1 MPEISH
7 STMVF
12 AIQAIAREVKELQQ
26 TIDNGDA
33 VPEDF
38 PMMDDLQDA
47 ARELEREYDKAAR
60 SVINLPPYDELVNQ

>member
-1 MPEISH
+1 MPDISH
-7 STMVF
+7 STLVL
-12 AIQAIAREVKELQQ
+12 AIQAIAREIKELQQ

-47 ARELEREYDKAAR
+47 ARDLERGYDKAAQ
-60 SVINLPPYDELVNQ
+60 SVLNLPPYDELVDQ

>member
-1 MPEISH
+1 MPEINH
-7 STMVF
+7 STLVL

-38 PMMDDLQDA
+38 PIMDDLQDA
-47 ARELEREYDKAAR
+47 ARELAREYDKAAQ
-60 SVINLPPYDELVNQ
+60 SVLNLPPYDELVDQ